1 MTVLLVINILLVAV
15 YVAATIWRMKALP
28 ESISAMV
35 YELPRKWQ
43 WVWSAWLVA
52 VAFTLMPVLLEKLPD
67 GVEFLG
73 FLTTIGLVGA
83 AVTPLIQLE
92 TRKWHY
98 IFAIGA
104 GVLGQMCVAV
114 LSPWWL
120 MVCVVMV
127 YLVIDALVHE
137 DKRWYDGKVVFIM
150 ECLCAVSLYG
160 SIAIQFI

>member
-1 MTVLLVINILLVAV
+1 MTVLLVINILLVV
-15 YVAATIWRMKALP
+15 SYVGITIWRMKSLP

-35 YELPRKWQ
+35 YELPKKRQ
-43 WVWSAWLVA
+43 WVWSAWLVS

-67 GVEFLG
+67 GVESLG

-104 GVLGQMCVAV
+104 GILGQVCVAV

-120 MVCVVMV
+120 LLWFSMIGVLCVMLEWSESRVTKT
-127 YLVIDALVHE
+127 LHE
-137 DKRWYDGKVVFIM
+137 NGVFIA
-150 ECLCAVSLYG
+150 ECICYISIVGSL
-160 SIAIQFI
+160 I

>member
-1 MTVLLVINILLVAV
+1 MNVLLIANILLVV
-15 YVAATIWRMKALP
+15 SYVGITIWRMKALP

-35 YELPRKWQ
+35 YELPRKRQ
-43 WVWSAWLVA
+43 WVWSAWLCL

-120 MVCVVMV
+120 LLWFTMIGVLCVMLEWPESRVTKV
-127 YLVIDALVHE
+127 LQ
-137 DKRWYDGKVVFIM
+137 GKGVFIA
-150 ECLCAVSLYG
+150 ECICYVTLVC
-160 SIAIQFI
+160 SIQ

>member
-15 YVAATIWRMKALP
+15 YVGATIWRMKGLP

-120 MVCVVMV
+120 LLWFGMIGVLCVMLEWPESRAAKV
-127 YLVIDALVHE
+127 L
-137 DKRWYDGKVVFIM
+137 RGKGVFIA
-150 ECLCAVSLYG
+150 ECICYVTLVC
-160 SIAIQFI
+160 SIQ